1 MMMQSIPPP
10 IQQPTIH
17 ALQPLPLA
25 SRATFRSGKSK
36 RPEETRLQAA
46 LKDSAENP
54 KKILNC
60 IKEWLAVNN
69 PERSLSDGELLTLLE
84 EVQDR
89 NNDSAKAI
97 WETIKTQVGTSL
109 NEEKPFIQTLKKQI
123 EDCITGGKTEVNK
136 WLKAFI
142 VLQYLPSTAVTILT
156 TVWINKE
163 LEKAKKINKKEEKLL
178 NNQEIAR
185 QVVGLVIHCAQATAS
200 FALVDGIAWAG
211 KKNHVLRKQAQE
223 WGAKT
228 TGWKGWNQFV
238 GKGLHKTA
246 DGLQWSWN
254 TLNEGHNKTGLSLAF
269 VMLSNLLSYGIM
281 RPLLVNTTFMGIKDA
296 TDTPEDRGGPEAP
309 AKVPPTAYLPA
320 TPKLSYVEQ
329 LRLSQTT
336 LPALARMSG
345 AYEASGTSN
354 PITWK
359 DVSTDSS
366 TDYPQP
372 LGIIQT
378 QAIL

>member
-1 MMMQSIPPP
+1 MMQSIPPP

-25 SRATFRSGKSK
+25 SRATFRSGKSE

-54 KKILNC
+54 KKILTC
-60 IKEWLAVNN
+60 IKEWLAVND
-69 PERSLSDGELLTLLE
+69 PDRSLKDERLLTLLR

-89 NNDSAKAI
+89 NNASVHAI
-97 WETIKTQVGTSL
+97 LATIEKNIGSPLEDNPYGKTL
-109 NEEKPFIQTLKKQI
+109 RKQI

-142 VLQYLPSTAVTILT
+142 VLQYLPSTIVTIIT

-185 QVVGLVIHCAQATAS
+185 QVVGLAIHCAQATAS

-296 TDTPEDRGGPEAP
+296 TDTPADLEQETP
-309 AKVPPTAYLPA
+309 AKVLPTAYLPA
-320 TPKLSYVEQ
+320 MPKLSYVEQ

-336 LPALARMSG
+336 LPALARMG
-345 AYEASGTSN
+345 VTYEALGTSN
-354 PITWK
+354 PIAWE

>member
-1 MMMQSIPPP
+1 MMQSIPPP

-25 SRATFRSGKSK
+25 SRATFRSGKSE

-54 KKILNC
+54 KKILAC
-60 IKEWLAVNN
+60 LQEWLAVNQANHSVTEGNFLALLKDVQNQNNASVHAILATIEKNIGSPLEDN
-69 PERSLSDGELLTLLE
+69 PYGKTL
-84 EVQDR
+84 R
-89 NNDSAKAI
+89 
-97 WETIKTQVGTSL
+97 
-109 NEEKPFIQTLKKQI
+109 KQI
-123 EDCITGGKTEVNK
+123 EDCLTGGKMEANK
-136 WLKAFI
+136 WLKAFVI
-142 VLQYLPSTAVTILT
+142 LQYLPSTIVTIIT

-185 QVVGLVIHCAQATAS
+185 QVVGLVIHCVQATAS

-211 KKNHVLRKQAQE
+211 KKNNVLRKQAEQ
-223 WGAKT
+223 WVTKT
-228 TGWKGWNQFV
+228 DGWKGWNQFV
-238 GKGLHKTA
+238 GKGLNKTA

-296 TDTPEDRGGPEAP
+296 TDTPADLEQETP
-309 AKVPPTAYLPA
+309 AKVPPTVCPPA

-336 LPALARMSG
+336 LPALARMG
-345 AYEASGTSN
+345 VTYEALGTSN
-354 PITWK
+354 PITWE